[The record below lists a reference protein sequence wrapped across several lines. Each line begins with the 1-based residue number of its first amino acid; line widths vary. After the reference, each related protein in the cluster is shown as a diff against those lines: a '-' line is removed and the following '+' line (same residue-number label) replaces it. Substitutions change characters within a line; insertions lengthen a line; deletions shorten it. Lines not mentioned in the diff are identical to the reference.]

1 MQKCKM
7 TAKISSDSESLGLQ
21 VVLFAPSAFTVV
33 RRAVIEEEEFSLIA
47 RGVGKFSMEH
57 KNT

>member
-21 VVLFAPSAFTVV
+21 VLFALSAFTVV
-33 RRAVIEEEEFSLIA
+33 GRAVSEEEEFSLIA
-47 RGVGKFSMEH
+47 KGVGKISMEH